1 MTATAWQQ
9 IVQATAVPGYGHRYR
24 QWVLDSL
31 KYIDVQDLATGG
43 DHIPELGDV
52 YVDVALVS
60 RALRSDGPVGPR
72 PTGTVA
78 EDISA
83 RQSISDLLD
92 RRPRLVLALV
102 GPPGSGKSTLLAH
115 SARRGARP
123 AWRGNLGRRR
133 VPVLLALRERARSI
147 VADPAVS
154 LPDVIRTAVGGVA
167 GKEPGGWW
175 ERQLG
180 RGRCLVLLDGL
191 DEVARADDRLVVA
204 DWVARQIAAYPD
216 NHFVVTARSHGLPG
230 SLADHADVFVV
241 RPFTAEQVQ
250 LFLDRWYLAAERHAT
265 GTSGKAVRMRAE
277 ESAARLTALLRE
289 HPALYDLAVNPLLLT
304 MIATAHR
311 YRGALP
317 GSRADLYGEICQ
329 VLVSRRV
336 QAKDLPEL
344 LPWPAKQA
352 LLAALAY
359 QMMRERVTELS
370 ADRVGEILGPRLER
384 YPASV
389 TGQAFLDDISLNGL
403 LVEPA
408 AGRYAF
414 THLTFQEYLAA
425 RHVSANPYLAEVLVG
440 DVGDPWWHETIL
452 LYAASADVSPIVRA
466 CLDNGT
472 IPALTLAFDC
482 AEASA
487 EIDPDLR
494 HRLDR
499 ERRRAYEPGCPPEH
513 RRLIAGVQAAR
524 LIRRTRTTAAGARI
538 CAQAVPADLYWLF
551 LADTQAPRPDGS
563 CDPSSHQPATG
574 MWGPEARAFVTWL
587 NSITA
592 AGTGIEVR
600 LPRHDELKEEVIS
613 SVLSAALP
621 PAVTS
626 AWTLQPSPVSGS
638 TASGSTASG
647 SAASSRAVTPGLW
660 LRPGQPHPHEL
671 AGAAIRQA
679 VAVDLRNT
687 SILPQVL
694 TAAVLD
700 VALDVARD
708 LDDVRALIRAL
719 ASDLTARA
727 NSGGRTV
734 DLMHAHAHAIVLTY
748 AHAHALT
755 RSAAITL
762 TGDAPPEL
770 IRTLDL
776 APARALAEAVFRD
789 LASAIRVARARAV
802 ELADAI
808 DVDLKIL
815 SAFAFDLAHT
825 VELAEVHAADFVRA
839 YSLARSIPDAQDP
852 DLARVFG
859 LAGVPVLDP
868 ALPLPGVLG
877 LPLRWV
883 AGGPLASTLLQVLA
897 ANPPSGGGAAL
908 PLAADPHLAF
918 AVALASRAGIDET
931 APLTADLGSPLTD
944 VLRDLMAARSPRG
957 EGAAEWN
964 QVTGLSRL
972 TDACLPMSATHQP
985 PSPPDAAALRAVA
998 LALAGGTAVP
1008 GAAVWG
1014 DTVPE
1019 ETASEADDPQVLR
1032 TVAATVTL
1040 VEKRAKGES
1049 TTGEVIILAL
1059 S

>member
-1 MTATAWQQ
+1 MTSRVWQQ
-9 IVQATAVPGYGHRYR
+9 VVQAAAVPGYGHRYR
-24 QWVLDSL
+24 QWVLHSL

-52 YVDVALVS
+52 YVDIALVS
-60 RALRSDGPVGPR
+60 RAPRTGGPVSQ
-72 PTGTVA
+72 VA
-78 EDISA
+78 EDITA
-83 RQSISDLLD
+83 RRSISELLD
-92 RRPRLVLALV
+92 QRTHLVLALV

-115 SARRGARP
+115 AARRGARP
-123 AWRGNLGRRR
+123 AWQGNLGRRR

-147 VADPAVS
+147 VADPAIS
-154 LPDVIRTAVGGVA
+154 LPDAVRAAVGDVA
-167 GKEPGGWW
+167 GKEPASWW

-191 DEVARADDRLVVA
+191 DEVARADDRQVVA
-204 DWVARQIAAYPD
+204 DWVERQIAAYPD
-216 NHFVVTARSHGLPG
+216 NHFVITARSQSIPG
-230 SLADHADVFVV
+230 PLADQADVFVV

-277 ESAARLTALLRE
+277 ESAARLAALLRE

-344 LPWPAKQA
+344 MPWPAKQT

-359 QMMRERVTELS
+359 QMMLDHVTELTG
-370 ADRVGEILGPRLER
+370 DRVSEILGPRLER
-384 YPASV
+384 FRASV
-389 TGQAFLDDISLNGL
+389 TGEAFLDDIALNGL

-408 AGRYAF
+408 PGRYAF

-425 RHVSANPYLAEVLVG
+425 AHVSATPGLVAVLAAA
-440 DVGDPWWHETIL
+440 VGDPWWHETVL
-452 LYAASADVSPIVRA
+452 LYAARADVSPIVRA
-466 CLDNGT
+466 CLDNGS

-494 HRLDR
+494 QRLDR

-524 LIRRTRTTAAGARI
+524 LIRRTRTTAAGTRI
-538 CAQAVPADLYWLF
+538 CARAVPADLYWLF
-551 LADTQAPRPDGS
+551 LADTHAPRPDGL
-563 CDPSSHQPATG
+563 CDPDSDQPATG
-574 MWGPEARAFVTWL
+574 MWGIEAQAFVAWL

-600 LPRHDELKEEVIS
+600 LPHHDELKEEAVS
-613 SVLSAALP
+613 SVLAVTLP

-626 AWTLQPSPVSGS
+626 AWTRQPPAASDGAASDCAAAGSG
-638 TASGSTASG
+638 ASGR
-647 SAASSRAVTPGLW
+647 AAAPALW

-671 AGAAIRQA
+671 TGAVIRQA
-679 VAVDLRNT
+679 VAVDTMNT
-687 SILPQVL
+687 AILSQVL

-700 VALDVARD
+700 VALDIARD
-708 LDDVRALIRAL
+708 LDDVRALIGAL
-719 ASDLTARA
+719 ASDLIARA
-727 NSGGRTV
+727 NSEGRIV
-734 DLMHAHAHAIVLTY
+734 DLMHAHAHSIVLTY
-748 AHAHALT
+748 AHALDLT

-762 TGDAPPEL
+762 TCAAPPEL
-770 IRTLDL
+770 VRTLDL
-776 APARALAEAVFRD
+776 APARALADAVARD
-789 LASAIRVARARAV
+789 LAGALRVARARAIA
-802 ELADAI
+802 LAEAI
-808 DVDLKIL
+808 DVDLQIL
-815 SAFAFDLAHT
+815 SAFDFDIGRA
-825 VELAEVHAADFVRA
+825 VELADVHAADFERA
-839 YSLARSIPDAQDP
+839 HFLARSIPDAPDP

-859 LAGVPVLDP
+859 LASIPVLDP
-868 ALPLPGVLG
+868 ALPLPEVLG

-883 AGGPLASTLLQVLA
+883 ADGPLASTLLQVLA
-897 ANPPSGGGAAL
+897 ANPPSGGGAA
-908 PLAADPHLAF
+908 PPPPGDPHLAF
-918 AVALASRAGIDET
+918 AAALASRAGIQET
-931 APLTADLGSPLTD
+931 TQLRAALGSPLTD
-944 VLRDLMAARSPRG
+944 VLRDMAAPGSAGG
-957 EGAAEWN
+957 EGSPGWN
-964 QVTGLSRL
+964 QATGLSRL
-972 TDACLPMSATHQP
+972 TEACSPMYATHQP
-985 PSPPDAAALRAVA
+985 PSPPEAAALRAVA
-998 LALAGGTAVP
+998 LALADGAAAQ
-1008 GAAVWG
+1008 GAAVRVG
-1014 DTVPE
+1014 D
-1019 ETASEADDPQVLR
+1019 AAEALR

-1040 VEKRAKGES
+1040 VEKRGKGES
-1049 TTGEVIILAL
+1049 KTGEVIILAL